1 MNWRLQSFVA
11 ARDISIVPLMSV
23 VQAAPPHRVLELF
36 SGIGGWR
43 MALQQVLSTM
53 APAAAHVVVFYFF
66 HNPLSPTS
74 HYFHDSHN
82 ALPSPFARLLSGR
95 RSIARAVFGWK
106 LWIRIGN
113 VVKVPKFLAA
123 IQN

>member
-1 MNWRLQSFVA
+1 
-11 ARDISIVPLMSV
+11 
-23 VQAAPPHRVLELF
+23 
-36 SGIGGWR
+36 

-53 APAAAHVVVFYFF
+53 APAAVHVAFF
-66 HNPLSPTS
+66 NFCHNPLSPTS
-74 HYFHDSHN
+74 HSFHDLHN

-106 LWIRIGN
+106 LWIRIGKA
-113 VVKVPKFLAA
+113 VKAPKFPAA